1 MEKIKWIWNGNSYI
15 SFKRLNVQLTN
26 HLHLPEI
33 IRNKGPI
40 KLAFDAACNK
50 YERNGINKDDNL
62 LEWMEF
68 RIFLVYL
75 RQYFEYFIMFQ
86 KVDSSEDLRISFDE
100 FKKAIPLMK
109 NWGVEIKDNEAEK
122 EYNKIKTENE
132 KIFLLKTFAI
142 SLFKKVLI

>member
-1 MEKIKWIWNGNSYI
+1 
-15 SFKRLNVQLTN
+15 
-26 HLHLPEI
+26 
-33 IRNKGPI
+33 
-40 KLAFDAACNK
+40 
-50 YERNGINKDDNL
+50 
-62 LEWMEF
+62 MEF
-68 RIFLVYL
+68 IIFLVYL

-132 KIFLLKTFAI
+132 EDISFEDFCNFAI
-142 SLFKKVLI
+142 QKSLDLEDDDNFDDEELKHLK